1 MTEIRNA
8 RKDIGQRIQE
18 ARKAK
23 GLSQDELADKL
34 GSKRTTIGNYERGE
48 RSIDTDMIKKIA
60 DVLGIPSSLLIDG
73 IPDGYTDR
81 YSIKDLIN
89 GDSNYWSQYYHDVTS
104 EDQAEFIYG
113 MEDKANSINTFTL
126 DLIDLYKDD
135 YLSYLQNSVNIIK
148 DKIILKEQRDKI
160 NELIKKSNPI
170 PKKELNK
177 IEQYDPFKELA
188 NKRKKLEK
196 LNYPVKIKG
205 DFQSE
210 FRELIKN
217 YDNHIPTKRELQ
229 NILDKIED
237 NKKHVRRIINN

>member
-160 NELIKKSNPI
+160 NELIKK
-170 PKKELNK
+170 
-177 IEQYDPFKELA
+177 
-188 NKRKKLEK
+188 
-196 LNYPVKIKG
+196 
-205 DFQSE
+205 
-210 FRELIKN
+210 
-217 YDNHIPTKRELQ
+217 
-229 NILDKIED
+229 
-237 NKKHVRRIINN
+237 